1 MAQNGKRKKSGPIQ
15 RAFVKGLSII
25 LPAVITIAIFA
36 WVWDILRVYVVELT
50 IKAIDQVE
58 LFEPRVISP
67 EELRYVD
74 ARYFDNPAEALV
86 SPEYRTTE
94 HLHRLPRVGDLPTE
108 YRGMTPPGQRR
119 SVLQFILDTNALEN
133 VQSHMWK
140 RDYDDS
146 GRVIS
151 YNWFDYL
158 LAAVLG
164 LSLVVL
170 LGFLARNFLGR
181 RMVTLLEWF
190 VTRVPVVKSIYPHAK
205 QLVEFFFTD
214 NKPIEFDTVGVIE
227 YPRRGLWSIAFVT
240 GAGLKSVQEA
250 TGKRMVTVYVPSSP
264 APMTGYCMIMPAE
277 EVIQVDVTVEEA
289 MKFVISGGV
298 LAPREEMVKPA
309 SGAQYALSHTINEQI
324 RKRQTTMLRKADA
337 LKAIE
342 KDVTGAEE
350 SVPNPD
356 EAAAPEVETREVK
369 APDADKPES

>member
-1 MAQNGKRKKSGPIQ
+1 MPRTANRKKSGPIA
-15 RAFVKGLSII
+15 RAFFKGLAII

-36 WVWDILRVYVVELT
+36 WVWDVLRVYVVELT

-58 LFEPRVISP
+58 AFEPRQMST
-67 EELRYVD
+67 EELLYID
-74 ARYFDNPAEALV
+74 ARYFEKPAQAMV
-86 SPEYRTTE
+86 SPEYRIATN
-94 HLHRLPRVGDLPTE
+94 LRRMPRVGDLPSE
-108 YRGMTPPGQRR
+108 YKGMTPPGQRR
-119 SVLQFILDTNALEN
+119 SILQYILDTNANEN

-170 LGFLARNFLGR
+170 LGFLARNFMGR
-181 RMVTLLEWF
+181 RLVSLLEWF

-214 NKPIEFDTVGVIE
+214 NKPIEFDTVAVVE

-240 GAGLKSVQEA
+240 GSGLKSVQEA
-250 TGKRMVTVYVPSSP
+250 TGKRMVTIYVPSSP
-264 APMTGYCMIMPAE
+264 APMTGYCMIMPAD

-298 LAPREEMVKPA
+298 LPPKEEAVRPA
-309 SGAQYALSHTINEQI
+309 SGPQYALTHSLNEQI
-324 RKRQTTMLRKADA
+324 RKRQTTMLQKSQALEKIKDEVTKA
-337 LKAIE
+337 
-342 KDVTGAEE
+342 AEE
-350 SVPNPD
+350 AD
-356 EAAAPEVETREVK
+356 GTREDADTREV
-369 APDADKPES
+369 PPPETGDKP